1 MSITQQYLLD
11 TYRAR
16 QLGEPGPPS
25 PGTHD
30 RRVVREWHD
39 RRRFQAV
46 LAGRPARGRVRRAL
60 RRWWSRWPRALGRPA
75 GWPPA
80 GRSGRQREAGSR

>member
-11 TYRAR
+11 TYRAGR
-16 QLGEPGPPS
+16 LGEPAPPA

-30 RRVVREWHD
+30 LRVVREWQD
-39 RRRFQAV
+39 RRRFRAV

-60 RRWWSRWPRALGRPA
+60 RRWSRWPRTLG
-75 GWPPA
+75 
-80 GRSGRQREAGSR
+80 